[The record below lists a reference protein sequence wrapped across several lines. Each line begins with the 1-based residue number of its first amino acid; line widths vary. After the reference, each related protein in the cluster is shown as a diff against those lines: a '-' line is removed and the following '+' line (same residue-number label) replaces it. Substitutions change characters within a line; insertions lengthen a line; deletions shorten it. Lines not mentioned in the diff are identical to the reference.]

1 MKVQVDLMTRE
12 EMLAESSVNKG
23 NRYTIEEWQKDGDY
37 VVTNRNGY
45 LEYANGEEVIDEND
59 LPEDGWFDCTDYDE
73 DEDSYT
79 ESGFYDT
86 RGGTNQPYDN
96 PLYDSDDEW

>member
-1 MKVQVDLMTRE
+1 MKVQVDLMNRE
-12 EMLAESSVNKG
+12 EMLAESSSNKG
-23 NRYTIEEWQKDGDY
+23 NRYTIEEWQESADY

-73 DEDSYT
+73 DEDSYND
-79 ESGFYDT
+79 SGF
-86 RGGTNQPYDN
+86 YDN